1 MQNKTNHLIGQYVET
16 VSTDNNT
23 RETMTK
29 QHRNK
34 AGITENAEMT
44 KQEMNLWAKTK
55 QVVIR
60 MRQYQYSFSNVK
72 QRTTLIY
79 DKVHKIS

>member
-1 MQNKTNHLIGQYVET
+1 
-16 VSTDNNT
+16 
-23 RETMTK
+23 MTK

-79 DKVHKIS
+79 DKVHKISKNGSIRRPPKKALKQQ